1 MTSRVRLFLFKI
13 HLKKEKIIMAESTP
27 NTLTD
32 LIPTLYQALDVVSR
46 ELVGLIPSV
55 TRDSQLARA
64 AIGQTVYSSVAPAAT
79 AGNVKANVTPPDD
92 GQQSIGNISL
102 AITKS
107 RYTPIRWQGE
117 ESLQMNSPGG
127 IGVRTLMRDQ
137 FAQGMRTLCNEIES
151 DLAGLYVKAS
161 RAVAPKSSTIFSTDL
176 TDAANIL
183 KVLLDNGAPT
193 SELKLVVGTTE
204 GAALRSLAK
213 LTTTIPSAQDMATQG
228 VLINAAGFQIRE
240 SAQIEDPTIGTAAA
254 TATVSTA
261 AHAVGATTINL
272 ASAGSGNIAAG
283 DIISIDGDENYYVV
297 VTGDADVSG
306 GGTLVIAEPGLRVAI
321 TAEDSPAISVYKKSN
336 RNMAF
341 ARSAI
346 VLATRMPALPEGGDM
361 GVDRTTITDP
371 RSGLSFE
378 VSKYLQY
385 RQVRYE
391 IAIAW
396 GVACTKSEHL
406 AILAG

>member
-1 MTSRVRLFLFKI
+1 MG
-13 HLKKEKIIMAESTP
+13 STP
-27 NTLTD
+27 NTLTN
-32 LIPTLYQALDVVSR
+32 LIPTLYEALDVVSR
-46 ELVGLIPSV
+46 ELVGFIPSV

-64 AIGQTVYSSVAPAAT
+64 AIGQTVYSPVAPAAT
-79 AGNVKANVTPPDD
+79 AGNVEANTVPPDD
-92 GQQSIGNISL
+92 GQQSIGNISM

-127 IGVRTLMRDQ
+127 LGVRTLMRDQ
-137 FAQGMRTLCNEIES
+137 FAQGMRTLCNEIEA
-151 DLAGLYVKAS
+151 DLAGLYLYGS
-161 RAVAPKSSTIFSTDL
+161 RAIVPNDTTIFKTNL
-176 TDAANIL
+176 ADAANVRKIL
-183 KVLLDNGAPT
+183 MDNGAPT
-193 SELKLVVGTTE
+193 SELKMVVGTDA
-204 GAALRSLAK
+204 GAALRSQATILSV
-213 LTTTIPSAQDMATQG
+213 IPSAQDMATQG

-240 SAQIEDPTIGTAAA
+240 SAQIKSPVIGTNSGG
-254 TATVSTA
+254 TVGTA
-261 AHAVGATTINL
+261 AHAVGATSIAL
-272 ASAGSGNIAAG
+272 ASAGSGSIVAG
-283 DIISIDGDENYYVV
+283 DVISFANDPNYYVV
-297 VTGDADVSG
+297 VTGDTDVSG
-306 GGTLVIAEPGLRVAI
+306 GGTIVLAAPGLRVAI
-321 TAEDSPAISVYKKSN
+321 AENTSPAITVYKKSN
-336 RNMAF
+336 RSMAF

-396 GVACTKSEHL
+396 GVKAVKTEHIAL
-406 AILAG
+406 MAG

>member
-1 MTSRVRLFLFKI
+1 
-13 HLKKEKIIMAESTP
+13 MAG
-27 NTLTD
+27 NTLTN
-32 LIPTLYQALDVVSR
+32 LIPTLYEALDVVSR
-46 ELVGLIPSV
+46 ELVGFIPSV

-64 AIGQTVYSSVAPAAT
+64 AIGQTVYSPVAPAAT
-79 AGNVKANVTPPDD
+79 AGDVKANTVPPDD
-92 GQQSIGNISL
+92 GQQSIGNISME
-102 AITKS
+102 ITKS
-107 RYTPIRWQGE
+107 RYVPIRWQGE
-117 ESLQMNSPGG
+117 ESMQMNSPGG
-127 IGVRTLMRDQ
+127 LGVKTLMRDQ
-137 FAQGMRTLCNEIES
+137 FAQGMRTLCNEIEA

-161 RAVAPKSSTIFSTDL
+161 RAAAPNDTSIFKTNL
-176 TDAANIL
+176 ADAANVRKIL
-183 KVLLDNGAPT
+183 MDNGAPT

-204 GAALRSLAK
+204 GAALRSQATILSV
-213 LTTTIPSAQDMATQG
+213 IPSAQDMATQG

-240 SAQIEDPTIGTAAA
+240 SAQIQSPAIGTASS
-254 TATVSTA
+254 ATVSSA

-272 ASAGSGNIAAG
+272 ASAGSGNIADG
-283 DIISIDGDENYYVV
+283 DIISIVGDTNYYVV
-297 VTGDADVSG
+297 KTGAAAVSG
-306 GGTLVIAEPGLRVAI
+306 ATIVIAEPGLRVAI
-321 TAEDSPAISVYKKSN
+321 AGSASPAISVYKKSN

-391 IAIAW
+391 IAVAW
-396 GVACTKSEHL
+396 GVAVTKSEHL

>member
-1 MTSRVRLFLFKI
+1 MG
-13 HLKKEKIIMAESTP
+13 STP
-27 NTLTD
+27 NTLTN
-32 LIPTLYQALDVVSR
+32 LIPTLYEALDVVSR
-46 ELVGLIPSV
+46 ELVGFIPSV

-64 AIGQTVYSSVAPAAT
+64 AIGQTVYSPVAPAAT
-79 AGNVKANVTPPDD
+79 AGNVSADTVPPDD
-92 GQQSIGNISL
+92 GQQTIGNISM

-127 IGVRTLMRDQ
+127 LGVKTLMRDQ

-151 DLAGLYVKAS
+151 DLAGLYLYGS
-161 RAVAPKSSTIFSTDL
+161 RAIVPNDTTIFKTNL
-176 TDAANIL
+176 ADAANVRKIL
-183 KVLLDNGAPT
+183 MDNGAPT
-193 SELKLVVGTTE
+193 SELKMVVGTDA
-204 GAALRSLAK
+204 GAALRSQATILSV
-213 LTTTIPSAQDMATQG
+213 IPSAQDMATQG

-240 SAQIEDPTIGTAAA
+240 SAQIQSPVIGTNSGGTVGTAAY
-254 TATVSTA
+254 
-261 AHAVGATTINL
+261 AVGATSIVL
-272 ASAGSGNIAAG
+272 ASAGTGDIVAG
-283 DIISIDGDENYYVV
+283 DVISFANDTNYYVV
-297 VTGDADVSG
+297 VTGDTNVSG
-306 GGTLVIAEPGLRVAI
+306 GGTIVIAEPGLRVAI
-321 TAEDSPAISVYKKSN
+321 AGSASPAITVRAKAN
-336 RNMAF
+336 RSMAF

-396 GVACTKSEHL
+396 GVKAVKSEHIAL
-406 AILAG
+406 MAGA

>member
-1 MTSRVRLFLFKI
+1 MG
-13 HLKKEKIIMAESTP
+13 STP
-27 NTLTD
+27 NTLTN
-32 LIPTLYQALDVVSR
+32 LIPTLYEALDVVSR
-46 ELVGLIPSV
+46 ELVGFIPSV

-64 AIGQTVYSSVAPAAT
+64 AIGQTVYSPVAPAAT
-79 AGNVKANVTPPDD
+79 AGNVEANTVPPDD
-92 GQQSIGNISL
+92 GQQAIGNISL

-127 IGVRTLMRDQ
+127 LGVKTLMRDQ
-137 FAQGMRTLCNEIES
+137 FAQGMRTLCNEIEA
-151 DLAGLYVKAS
+151 DLAGLYLYGS
-161 RAVAPKSSTIFSTDL
+161 RAIVPHDTTIFKTNL
-176 TDAANIL
+176 ADAANARKIL
-183 KVLLDNGAPT
+183 MDNGAPT
-193 SELKLVVGTTE
+193 SELKMVVGTDA
-204 GAALRSLAK
+204 GAALRSQATILSV
-213 LTTTIPSAQDMATQG
+213 IPSAQDMATQG

-240 SAQIEDPTIGTAAA
+240 SAQIKSPVIGTNNGGTVGTAAY
-254 TATVSTA
+254 
-261 AHAVGATTINL
+261 AVGATSIVL
-272 ASAGSGNIAAG
+272 ASAGSGGIVAG
-283 DIISIDGDENYYVV
+283 DVISFAEDPNYYVV
-297 VTGDADVSG
+297 VTGDDDVSG
-306 GGTLVIAEPGLRVAI
+306 GGTIVIAEPGLRVAI
-321 TAEDSPAISVYKKSN
+321 AQNASPAITVRAKAN
-336 RNMAF
+336 RSMAF

-396 GVACTKSEHL
+396 GVKAVKSEHIAL
-406 AILAG
+406 MAGA

>member
-1 MTSRVRLFLFKI
+1 
-13 HLKKEKIIMAESTP
+13 MAA

-32 LIPTLYQALDVVSR
+32 LIPTLYEALDVVSR

-64 AIGQTVYSSVAPAAT
+64 AIGQTVRSPVAPAAT
-79 AGNVKANVTPPDD
+79 AGTVSAAATPPND
-92 GQQSIGNISL
+92 GEQTIGNISL

-107 RYTPIRWQGE
+107 RYTPVRWQGE
-117 ESLQMNSPGG
+117 ESMQMNSPGG

-151 DLAGLYVKAS
+151 DLAGLYVNAS
-161 RAVAPKSSTIFSTDL
+161 RAVAPNSTTIFKDNL
-176 TDAANIL
+176 ADAANIR
-183 KVLLDNGAPT
+183 KVLMDNGAPT

-204 GAALRSLAK
+204 GAALRSQATI
-213 LTTTIPSAQDMATQG
+213 LTVVPSAQDMATQG

-240 SAQIEDPTIGTAAA
+240 SAQIEEPTIGTGAS
-254 TATVSTA
+254 ATVSSA
-261 AHAVGATTINL
+261 AHAIGATTINL
-272 ASAGSGNIAAG
+272 ASAGTGNIAAG
-283 DIISIDGDENYYVV
+283 DIISIDGDTNYYVV

-321 TAEDSPAISVYKKSN
+321 AGSDSPAISVYKKSN

-391 IAIAW
+391 IAVAW
-396 GVACTKSEHL
+396 GVACTKAEHL

>member
-1 MTSRVRLFLFKI
+1 MP
-13 HLKKEKIIMAESTP
+13 STP
-27 NTLTD
+27 NTLTN
-32 LIPTLYQALDVVSR
+32 LIPTLYEALDVVSR

-64 AIGQTVYSSVAPAAT
+64 AIGQTVRSPVAPAAT
-79 AGNVKANVTPPDD
+79 AGDVAANTTPPDD
-92 GQQSIGNISL
+92 GQQTIGNISL

-107 RYTPIRWQGE
+107 RYTPVRWQGE
-117 ESLQMNSPGG
+117 ESMQMNSAGG

-137 FAQGMRTLCNEIES
+137 FAQGMRTLCNEIEA
-151 DLAGLYVKAS
+151 DLAGLYLSAS
-161 RAVAPKSSTIFSTDL
+161 RAVAPNDTSIFKTNL
-176 TDAANIL
+176 ADAAYIR
-183 KVLLDNGAPT
+183 KVLVDNGAPT

-204 GAALRSLAK
+204 GAALRSQATI
-213 LTTTIPSAQDMATQG
+213 LTVVPSAQDMATQG

-240 SAQIEDPTIGTAAA
+240 SAQIKEPAIGTEAN
-254 TATVSTA
+254 ATVNTSA
-261 AHAVGATTINL
+261 YAVGDTSITLAAIGTGTIV
-272 ASAGSGNIAAG
+272 AG
-283 DIISIDGDENYYVV
+283 DLLLIAGDTNYYVV
-297 VTGDADVSG
+297 KTGAAAVSG
-306 GGTLVIAEPGLRVAI
+306 ATIVIAEPGLRVAI
-321 TAEDSPAISVYKKSN
+321 AGSASPAISVYKKSN

-391 IAIAW
+391 IAVAW
-396 GVACTKSEHL
+396 GVAVTKAEHL

>member
-1 MTSRVRLFLFKI
+1 MGF
-13 HLKKEKIIMAESTP
+13 
-27 NTLTD
+27 
-32 LIPTLYQALDVVSR
+32 
-46 ELVGLIPSV
+46 IPSV

-64 AIGQTVYSSVAPAAT
+64 AIGQTVYSPVAPAAT
-79 AGNVKANVTPPDD
+79 AGNVLANTVPTDD
-92 GQQSIGNISL
+92 GQQSIGSISMS
-102 AITKS
+102 ISKS

-117 ESLQMNSPGG
+117 ESMQMNSPGG

-161 RAVAPKSSTIFSTDL
+161 RAAAPNDTSIFKTNL
-176 TDAANIL
+176 ADAANVRKIL
-183 KVLLDNGAPT
+183 MDNGAPT

-204 GAALRSLAK
+204 GAALRSQATILSV
-213 LTTTIPSAQDMATQG
+213 IPSAQDMATQG

-240 SAQIEDPTIGTAAA
+240 SAQIKEPTIGTTT
-254 TATVSTA
+254 TATVSSA
-261 AHAVGATTINL
+261 VHAVGATTIKL
-272 ASAGSGNIAAG
+272 ANAGSDNIADG
-283 DIISIDGDENYYVV
+283 DIISIAGDGNYYVV

-306 GGTLVIAEPGLRVAI
+306 GGTITIAEPGLRVAI
-321 TAEDSPAISVYKKSN
+321 GTNSPAISVYKKSN

-396 GVACTKSEHL
+396 GVAVTKSEHL

>member
-1 MTSRVRLFLFKI
+1 MG
-13 HLKKEKIIMAESTP
+13 
-27 NTLTD
+27 NTLTN
-32 LIPTLYQALDVVSR
+32 LIPTLYEALDVVSR
-46 ELVGLIPSV
+46 ELVGFIPSV

-64 AIGQTVYSSVAPAAT
+64 AIGQTVYSPVAPAAT
-79 AGNVKANVTPPDD
+79 AGDVSAATVPPGD
-92 GQQSIGNISL
+92 GEQIIGNIAL

-127 IGVRTLMRDQ
+127 LGVRTLMRDQ
-137 FAQGMRTLCNEIES
+137 FAQGMRTLCNEIEA
-151 DLAGLYVKAS
+151 DLAGLYLSAS
-161 RAVAPKSSTIFSTDL
+161 RAVAPNDTSIFKTNL
-176 TDAANIL
+176 ADAANIR
-183 KVLLDNGAPT
+183 KVLMDNGAPT

-204 GAALRSLAK
+204 GAALRSQATILSV
-213 LTTTIPSAQDMATQG
+213 IPSAQDMATQG

-240 SAQIEDPTIGTAAA
+240 SAQIKSPEVGTASN
-254 TATVSTA
+254 ATVSTA
-261 AHAVGATTINL
+261 AHAVGATSIAL
-272 ASAGSGNIAAG
+272 ASAGTGNIVAG
-283 DIISIDGDENYYVV
+283 DVISFANDPNYYVV
-297 VTGDADVSG
+297 KTGAAAVSG
-306 GGTLVIAEPGLRVAI
+306 ATIVIAEPGLRVAI
-321 TAEDSPAISVYKKSN
+321 AGSASPAISVYKKSN

-396 GVACTKSEHL
+396 GVKAVKTEHIAL
-406 AILAG
+406 MAG

>member
-1 MTSRVRLFLFKI
+1 MSG
-13 HLKKEKIIMAESTP
+13 

-64 AIGQTVYSSVAPAAT
+64 AIGQTVRSPVAPAAS
-79 AGNVKANVTPPDD
+79 AGDVAASTVPPDD
-92 GQQSIGNISL
+92 GQQTIGNISL

-117 ESLQMNSPGG
+117 ESMQMNSPGG
-127 IGVRTLMRDQ
+127 IGVSTLMRDQ
-137 FAQGMRTLCNEIES
+137 FAQGMRTLCNEIEA

-161 RAVAPKSSTIFSTDL
+161 RAVKPTSTIFATNL
-176 TDAANIL
+176 AEAANIR
-183 KVLLDNGAPT
+183 KVLVDNGAPT

-204 GAALRSLAK
+204 GAALRTLAN

-240 SAQIEDPTIGTAAA
+240 SAQIKEPTIGTTT
-254 TATVSTA
+254 TATVSSA

-283 DIISIDGDENYYVV
+283 DIISIAGDGNYYVV

-306 GGTLVIAEPGLRVAI
+306 GGTITIAEPGLRVAI
-321 TAEDSPAISVYKKSN
+321 GTNSPAISVYKKSN

-391 IAIAW
+391 IAVAW
-396 GVACTKSEHL
+396 GVAVTKAEHL
-406 AILAG
+406 AILAS